1 MATMTVTV
9 TVTGRHAGNTITWS
23 RTATM
28 EDLLGGTHGIGNAR
42 AVARAESGNGYV
54 YDPLMYTAGSAPY
67 LSLTSTAI
75 AAFAILH
82 NSPAAL
88 MNLTV
93 RNDDA
98 EDVPC
103 GCLPQG
109 LPFFLYNGG
118 AGGFGG
124 GAILTS
130 TDPVYNIEGVT
141 AWTHVGRPKYAF
153 LCGQKL
159 VS

>member
-1 MATMTVTV
+1 MTVTI
-9 TVTGRHAGNTITWS
+9 TVTGRHAGNTIEWS
-23 RTATM
+23 RTATV
-28 EDLLGGTHGIGNAR
+28 EDLIGGTHGVGSAR
-42 AVARAESGNGYV
+42 AVARAEAGNAYV
-54 YDPLMYTAGSAPY
+54 YDSLMYTGDNAY

-75 AAFAILH
+75 AVFAILH

-93 RNDDA
+93 LNDNAD
-98 EDVPC
+98 DVPC

-124 GAILTS
+124 GAALTS
-130 TDPVYNIEGVT
+130 TNPVYNIDGVT
-141 AWTHVGRPKYAF
+141 AWTHVSRPKYAF